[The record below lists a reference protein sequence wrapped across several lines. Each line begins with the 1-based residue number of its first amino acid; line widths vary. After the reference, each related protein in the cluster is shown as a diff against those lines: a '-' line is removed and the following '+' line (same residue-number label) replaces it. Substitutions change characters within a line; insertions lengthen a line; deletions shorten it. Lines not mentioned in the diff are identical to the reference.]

1 MSYRMQSSISVQS
14 FVKQLKIDFYKH
26 VHDLG
31 SKLLVCLNDSHSHVL
46 NESLRNSFHDILGSY
61 GVDLDSYGDY
71 DMRQIQSCVFGVVVD
86 GLRKTIVENSASEL
100 ADDAVTS
107 NASAYLALAEFI
119 RTHARVSPEFP
130 ADAAFIES
138 LLRAT
143 ACGALKARQL
153 FPLLLQLPGL
163 ADHSALFRERSPLL
177 LPIVQRIATEYPSAV
192 KLPFNI
198 NAERYSAN
206 PALVALIDQ
215 LKFSVHESKLY
226 GSLALCTL
234 PGTVLRCHLEHIVTM
249 DKTNL
254 DQVNQAVSA
263 MNSDCFSLKPDLN
276 DAVFEFCKKYRR
288 AVSDGIQAVTASR
301 SVDKLHRVLEDVRK
315 NEKTKRNWELKQV
328 SRYLG
333 SYGSGGEEQGL
344 EIPGQ
349 YSGLTCPVPRHH
361 VKIAGFKPT
370 IRVMQSLKRPVQ
382 IIILGNDGQEYPWL
396 IKYNEDLR
404 SDERIQAMFSLYN
417 TGLQTVR
424 RCVNRELSL
433 ATYRVVSL
441 SDNSGMIQWVPNTR
455 VLGGLSKAW
464 LTQHLGSPYQKFHMK
479 FVSPNTPPHVAYET
493 SMARRTRDEIV
504 ANFAAV
510 TNKLPKFAMREGLL
524 SVAKSPMNR
533 VRLRNNFVRI
543 GDRHLENTLVCTE
556 TGRCV
561 GIDFGYSFGVATQLL
576 PIPELMPFRLT
587 PHILAV
593 NEPYG
598 SQGLIRESMV
608 HAMSCLRAH
617 ADVILCALQVFIQ
630 EPCSDWLVMLRR
642 KIAREGVSEA
652 KEQEEKGAAYMEWY
666 PEAKIRVCEQ
676 KLRGLPSTSIM
687 NQELEFR
694 SPSSFSVCARY
705 VSGEV
710 GSFRK
715 RYEGRE
721 LLTVGDQVDCLL
733 DHATDWGIL
742 GVTWAGWAPYV

>member
-1 MSYRMQSSISVQS
+1 MTRSRVTPPPTWLWPSSSGHTPASAPSSPPTLPSSRV
-14 FVKQLKIDFYKH
+14 
-26 VHDLG
+26 
-31 SKLLVCLNDSHSHVL
+31 
-46 NESLRNSFHDILGSY
+46 SY
-61 GVDLDSYGDY
+61 GPP
-71 DMRQIQSCVFGVVVD
+71 R
-86 GLRKTIVENSASEL
+86 
-100 ADDAVTS
+100 
-107 NASAYLALAEFI
+107 
-119 RTHARVSPEFP
+119 
-130 ADAAFIES
+130 
-138 LLRAT
+138 
-143 ACGALKARQL
+143 
-153 FPLLLQLPGL
+153 
-163 ADHSALFRERSPLL
+163 PLL

-455 VLGGLSKAW
+455 VLGELYQTSGLSKAW

-533 VRLRNNFVRI
+533 VRLRNNFVRSYACI

-598 SQGLIRESMV
+598 SQ
-608 HAMSCLRAH
+608 
-617 ADVILCALQVFIQ
+617 
-630 EPCSDWLVMLRR
+630 
-642 KIAREGVSEA
+642 
-652 KEQEEKGAAYMEWY
+652 
-666 PEAKIRVCEQ
+666 
-676 KLRGLPSTSIM
+676 
-687 NQELEFR
+687 
-694 SPSSFSVCARY
+694 
-705 VSGEV
+705 
-710 GSFRK
+710 
-715 RYEGRE
+715 
-721 LLTVGDQVDCLL
+721 
-733 DHATDWGIL
+733 
-742 GVTWAGWAPYV
+742 